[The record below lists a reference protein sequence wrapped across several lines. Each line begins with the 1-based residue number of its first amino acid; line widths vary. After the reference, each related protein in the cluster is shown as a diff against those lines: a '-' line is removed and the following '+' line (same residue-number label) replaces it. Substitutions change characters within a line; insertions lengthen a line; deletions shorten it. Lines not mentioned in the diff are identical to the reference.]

1 VNAADIGPVPDHQRT
16 QSPLDLFLIWA
27 GANIVATTLSV
38 GASLAPYFTLGQGM
52 AIMTLGSLGGAAL
65 IAALAPLGPRLGVP
79 SIVAARAALGL
90 RGAGLIAAFMYLM
103 NFAWIAVNNVI
114 AASACASVYGGPGS
128 ERAWAVGLGLLATA
142 IVAGGPS
149 LVARTDRVA
158 VPLLLLLSVGLT
170 WACLRLPAP
179 APPSS
184 PGGLSWLRGLD
195 VVAGYQ
201 ASWILMF
208 ADYSRYIRSERASFV
223 AVYLGLGL
231 TSLWQMPLG
240 FLAAGAAGSSDP
252 GAMLGAVGLG
262 PSAGLL
268 MALGTVTTNF
278 VNIYLSALALR
289 SLLPAIPQGPA
300 LWGTGLV
307 GAALSVL
314 SRAWLD
320 RFADFMLLL
329 GGAFVPVAGI
339 LLARFFLVRAE
350 VRTADLYDSHGPYA
364 RHRGFSPAAGVAWL
378 AGVAV
383 YYAPWSLAGTLPA
396 LATALVVYSALAPR
410 ELRDLGGPLS
420 ARAPGTSRS
429 S

>member
-1 VNAADIGPVPDHQRT
+1 MNAADIGPVPDDQRT

-38 GASLAPYFTLGQGM
+38 GASLAPYFTLREGI
-52 AIMTLGSLGGAAL
+52 AIMATGSLGGAAL

-90 RGAGLIAAFMYLM
+90 RGAALIAAFMYLM

-149 LVARTDRVA
+149 LVARTDRIA
-158 VPLLLLLSVGLT
+158 VPLLLLLSLGLT
-170 WACLRLPAP
+170 WACLQLPAP

-184 PGGLSWLRGLD
+184 AGGLSWLRGLD

-208 ADYSRYIRSERASFV
+208 ADYSRYIRTERASFV

-240 FLAAGAAGSSDP
+240 FLAAGAAGSPDP
-252 GAMLGAVGLG
+252 GAMLGALGLG
-262 PSAGLL
+262 WSAGLL

-278 VNIYLSALALR
+278 VNIYLSGLALR
-289 SLLPAIPQGPA
+289 SLWPAIPQGPA

-339 LLARFFLVRAE
+339 LLARFFVVRAA
-350 VRTADLYDSHGPYA
+350 VRTADLYDAHGPYA
-364 RHRGFSPAAGVAWL
+364 GHAGFSPAAGIAWL
-378 AGVAV
+378 AGATV
-383 YYAPWSLAGTLPA
+383 YYAPWALAGTLPS
-396 LATALVVYSALAPR
+396 LAAALVVYAALAPR
-410 ELRDLGGPLS
+410 ELRGALS
-420 ARAPGTSRS
+420 ATAPGTRRS